1 MYHVLH
7 VLKPHGRPPEEPLLV
22 LLEGLDE
29 GGAEAGAALAHA
41 VDRHG
46 WG

>member
-1 MYHVLH
+1 MNHVLH
-7 VLKPHGRPPEEPLLV
+7 VLEVQCCPPEEPLLV

-46 WG
+46 RG